1 MWEKRSG
8 GVAKEK
14 GRDDEEEPYRAT
26 QGFIQIN
33 QRERLG
39 IGPRRIRPMEEGES

>member
-26 QGFIQIN
+26 RGFMQTS

-39 IGPRRIRPMEEGES
+39 IAPQRMRPMEEGES